1 MYVKT
6 MVFDVED
13 GTDFVF
19 GMNKRQ
25 LCELFF

>member
-13 GTDFVF
+13 WADFVF
-19 GMNKRQ
+19 GVNKRQ